1 MSNEMKGGS
10 GGRPGTNM
18 TVDEV
23 TTMVLTALGSN
34 SRHNDPNKSD
44 LNELTSNLNY
54 IALAATSSPPRRL
67 PVLDALISADAF
79 HAINTLKGALAERR
93 AAYEDMGRI
102 SRSINPHLSQE
113 SGASGL

>member
-1 MSNEMKGGS
+1 MSNEMKQGG

-54 IALAATSSPPRRL
+54 IAFAATSSPPRRL

-79 HAINTLKGALAERR
+79 HAINTLRACLAGLSLKSWSSLTSAPASRLRR
-93 AAYEDMGRI
+93 MT
-102 SRSINPHLSQE
+102 L
-113 SGASGL
+113 